1 MENKIKSGISLI
13 VLVITILVLA
23 ILAATVII
31 SISNTNVISETN
43 QTTFK
48 QDMASYKEAYELA
61 ANKLAENAEFDRSSH
76 NVTSVSD
83 EYEKIFG
90 SVPDKYKDGLKVA
103 KGKLVYVTTDETE
116 KAVLEE
122 IAIASSTTGT
132 TPSTPT
138 NVIGTETETVNGET
152 RSKYIGYY
160 ADVDGDGTVDG
171 VIFADL
177 AHTVTEKQWP
187 NSNGAFEYNAVS
199 GLKNYEISQASYSV
213 TGATGYGSKPVLKAT
228 GSGEDRFY
236 VMSLS
241 NFTISG
247 YTDFYWYTTLFG
259 IDNTSRTADTFGS
272 GKQNTVKMIS
282 DWTADTNSSKNARD
296 MWGVIKQ
303 KVYGLSSASDSITGK
318 EVSDVEWFV
327 PSKAEWVAF
336 GYALRLTSS
345 NYGSYGLSDYYWS
358 SSIGNS
364 FGAWC
369 AHFGRDDMLIG
380 YFDSS
385 TSVRLATT
393 F

>member
-31 SISNTNVISETN
+31 SLSSTNVISETN

-48 QDMASYKEAYELA
+48 QDMASYKEAYEFYVT
-61 ANKLAENAEFDRSSH
+61 NKLAENPDFDRSSH
-76 NVTSVSD
+76 NVTSESD

-90 SVPDKYKDGLKVA
+90 SVPDKYKDGLKVV
-103 KGKLVYVTTDETE
+103 KGKLVYVTDDETE

-122 IAIASSTTGT
+122 IAIASRDTS
-132 TPSTPT
+132 
-138 NVIGTETETVNGET
+138 VIGTEKIIVDGEE
-152 RSKYIGYY
+152 RSKYIGYF

-199 GLKNYEISQASYSV
+199 GLKNYEISQASYTV
-213 TGATGYGSKPVLKAT
+213 TGYGSKPVLKAT
-228 GSGEDRFY
+228 GSGADRFY

-247 YTDFYWYTTLFG
+247 YTDFYWYTTLFD
-259 IDNTSRTADTFGS
+259 IDNTSRTSDAFGS
-272 GKQNTVKMIS
+272 GKQNTVNMIS

-345 NYGSYGLSDYYWS
+345 NYESYGLSDYYWS

-380 YFDSS
+380 YLNSS

>member
-1 MENKIKSGISLI
+1 MIGEASK
-13 VLVITILVLA
+13 
-23 ILAATVII
+23 
-31 SISNTNVISETN
+31 
-43 QTTFK
+43 TTFK
-48 QDMASYKEAYELA
+48 QDMANYKEAYELYA
-61 ANKLAENAEFDRSSH
+61 TNRLAKNPEFDRWSH
-76 NVTSVSD
+76 NVTSESD

-90 SVPDKYKDGLKVA
+90 SVPDKYQDGLKVA

-122 IAIASSTTGT
+122 IAIASSATGT

-177 AHTVTEKQWP
+177 AHTVTEKLWFD
-187 NSNGAFEYNAVS
+187 SNGAFEYNAVS
-199 GLKNYEISQASYSV
+199 GLKNYEISQASYTV
-213 TGATGYGSKPVLKAT
+213 TGYGSKPVLKAT

-272 GKQNTVKMIS
+272 GKQNTVNMIS
-282 DWTADTNSSKNARD
+282 DWTDDTNGQNSRD

-303 KVYGLSSASDSITGK
+303 KVYGLSSASDSIAGK